1 MIHVESGG
9 RGDAF
14 FLLLHG
20 LGATGAVWR
29 DVGVQLSERG
39 LGRWS
44 AVDLPG
50 HGASDRCDSY
60 SIGRF
65 AAELAPLAAAASQ
78 PVFLV
83 GHSLGAYIAL
93 AVASAWFG
101 VRPAGVLGIGPKI
114 TWTETDLQGVRELAG
129 RPARL
134 FATEEEALARYRK
147 VSGLDARCAR
157 PEHLARG
164 VARSNDG
171 YALAA
176 DPRTILVAG
185 APFAT
190 LARSATCP
198 VILARGE
205 HDPMV
210 TRAELAA
217 HATTA
222 VDLPGRGHNAHV
234 EDPDSIV
241 DLCAR
246 LTESR

>member
-1 MIHVESGG
+1 MIHVDAGG

-14 FLLLHG
+14 FLFLHG
-20 LGATGAVWR
+20 LGATAAVWS
-29 DVGVQLSERG
+29 DVGARLGDRE

-50 HGASDRCDSY
+50 HGASDRSDHY

-65 AAELAPLAAAASQ
+65 AADLAPFAADRA
-78 PVFLV
+78 PLFLV

-93 AVASAWFG
+93 ALASGWFG

-114 TWTETDLQGVRELAG
+114 TWTEADLQGVRELAA

-147 VSGLDARCAR
+147 VSGLDARFAR

-164 VARSNDG
+164 VARTDDG

-176 DPRTILVAG
+176 DPRTMLVAG

-190 LARSATCP
+190 LAGSATCP

-210 TRAELAA
+210 TLAELAS
-217 HATTA
+217 HAPRA
-222 VDLPGRGHNAHV
+222 VELAGRGHNAHV
-234 EDPDSIV
+234 EDPDSVV
-241 DLCAR
+241 DLCVRLMEAR
-246 LTESR
+246 

>member
-9 RGDAF
+9 RGGVF

-20 LGATGAVWR
+20 LGATAAVWS
-29 DVGVQLSERG
+29 DVGARLADRG

-44 AVDLPG
+44 VVDLPG
-50 HGASDRCDSY
+50 HGASARCDSY

-65 AAELAPLAAAASQ
+65 AADLAPLAIDESA

-93 AVASAWFG
+93 ALASAWFG

-114 TWTETDLQGVRELAG
+114 TWTEADLQGVRELAAK
-129 RPARL
+129 PARR
-134 FATEEEALARYRK
+134 FATEDEALARYRK
-147 VSGLDARCAR
+147 VSGLDARFAR

-164 VARSNDG
+164 VARSDDG

-176 DPRTILVAG
+176 DPRTMLVAG

-210 TRAELAA
+210 TLAELAA
-217 HATTA
+217 HAPTA
-222 VDLPGRGHNAHV
+222 VELAGRGHNAHV
-234 EDPDSIV
+234 EDPDSVV
-241 DLCAR
+241 DLCVR
-246 LTESR
+246 LLESR